1 MEQKSRHRL
10 VKTMKT
16 KYCNK
21 NCKNK
26 HKTKVDIENV
36 SYAEGRIFEMEMCK
50 VLQKCFCDHC
60 SHKAVL
66 SKGINSRGKHV
77 QNKHLYC
84 TYFARH
90 FSDVKCSKLPRQ

>member
-21 NCKNK
+21 NFKNK

-36 SYAEGRIFEMEMCK
+36 SHAEGRIFKMEMCK
-50 VLQKCFCDHC
+50 VLLKCFCDHY
-60 SHKAVL
+60 SHKAV
-66 SKGINSRGKHV
+66 
-77 QNKHLYC
+77 Q
-84 TYFARH
+84 
-90 FSDVKCSKLPRQ
+90 